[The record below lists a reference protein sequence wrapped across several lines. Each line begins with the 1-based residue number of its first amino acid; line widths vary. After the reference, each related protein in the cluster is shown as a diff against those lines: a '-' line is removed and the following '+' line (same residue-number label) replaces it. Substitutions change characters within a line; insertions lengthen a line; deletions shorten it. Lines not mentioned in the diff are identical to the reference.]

1 MLAISVINARKPR
14 TSRILAIELL
24 RNIENDLNFS
34 NKEIRKKQEIDRANI
49 IKKIKNK
56 LHQ

>member
-1 MLAISVINARKPR
+1 MINARKPR